1 MFKGC
6 CGRGTVP
13 SESPYL
19 SDKFPRGL
27 NSQGDKTPDGLNDA
41 PDEAAGG
48 ETRKQIVDTQI
59 AGECGGIGATAEE
72 SRATAD
78 NKTGEAVEGE
88 HSKNQIP
95 AAEGAL
101 NGIS

>member
-6 CGRGTVP
+6 CGRGAVP

-27 NSQGDKTPDGLNDA
+27 NSQEDKTPDGLTDA
-41 PDEAAGG
+41 AKEAAGG
-48 ETRKQIVDTQI
+48 EAQKQIVDTQI
-59 AGECGGIGATAEE
+59 AGECGGIGATA
-72 SRATAD
+72 D

-88 HSKNQIP
+88 PSKNQIP